1 MAELMQEYMGLGFL
15 SSQPIIS
22 RTSEKH
28 LFTNISANFHNIT
41 KFLQQVIGGQGETD
55 WRKKSEA

>member
-1 MAELMQEYMGLGFL
+1 MKEYMGLGFPSL
-15 SSQPIIS
+15 QPIIS

-28 LFTNISANFHNIT
+28 LLTNISANFRNNT
-41 KFLQQVIGGQGETD
+41 KFFQQVIGGQGETD